1 MYDGLTSEH
10 EVDSFDEF
18 LEHSDPPHVVGS
30 LNGLKKEWALNDEA
44 AREKKSDLVVKVLD
58 NGLLFEYNGKRMVFE
73 NDVSQPSANKYTR
86 IGRIVFEMTGLE

>member
-18 LEHSDPPHVVGS
+18 LEHSDPPKQKGIVIGPEEGVLFG
-30 LNGLKKEWALNDEA
+30 
-44 AREKKSDLVVKVLD
+44 EKKSDLVVKVLD

-86 IGRIVFEMTGLE
+86 IGRLVFEMMGLK